1 MIGWSKVHRQVS
13 YMYSYPNFIPLHPK
27 AIVQIW
33 NSISPYNFEDA
44 YDTWPGRRLVGGARK
59 EIFDQLDP
67 FLDCQGI
74 SAKDVELRPL

>member
-1 MIGWSKVHRQVS
+1 MPLEDSKLLTIRVDS
-13 YMYSYPNFIPLHPK
+13 KIPLHPK